1 MKRLFAFLAVFLLFA
16 GCTQNGQPTAT
27 PTPAIHKVALN
38 DTVRIDY
45 TMMRASDGKVFDST
59 IREIALKAGKRE
71 REVYE
76 PLQFTVGAG
85 TVVPVGLEDAVL
97 GMAPGEFKTVVIP
110 PEKGYGLRNES
121 LVMVFN
127 KSDLMY
133 GGADL
138 RAGQWLISP
147 YGGRSC
153 YVLNVTNTTFTA
165 DCNPALA
172 GEALEFEIT
181 LVEIVNATA
190 G

>member
-1 MKRLFAFLAVFLLFA
+1 MLFVFAVFLLFA
-16 GCTQNGQPTAT
+16 GCVQNGQPAAT
-27 PTPAIHKVALN
+27 PSPAIHKVAAN

-45 TMMRASDGKVFDST
+45 TMSRASDGKVFDST
-59 IREIALKAGKRE
+59 IREVALKAGKRE
-71 REVYE
+71 REIYE
-76 PLQFTVGAG
+76 PLEFTVGAG
-85 TVVPVGLEDAVL
+85 KVIPAGLEDAVL
-97 GMAPGEFKTVVIP
+97 GMAPGEFKTVTIP

-121 LVMVFN
+121 LVMTFN

-133 GGADL
+133 GGEAL

-153 YVLNVTNTTFTA
+153 YVLNVTNATFTA
-165 DCNPALA
+165 DCNHPLA
-172 GEALEFEIT
+172 GEALKFEIT